1 MAGCSLHCAR
11 IGLVCVATATPSP
24 RESGS
29 LPSSFSSCAR
39 LLASVALSATV
50 VLRPFLA
57 EFPASQTQIRHWLT
71 LGLKA
76 SSSRTAETCRRLL
89 AADANLW
96 RFVSVP
102 GLEPTNNS
110 AERALRHPVIWRR
123 NSHGT
128 QSDGGSR
135 FVERILTTVETC
147 RQQQRPVFDFLR
159 DALIAY
165 RTGQPAPS
173 LLPAH

>member
-1 MAGCSLHCAR
+1 MKWAR
-11 IGLVCVATATPSP
+11 VRDGTLGYF
-24 RESGS
+24 E
-29 LPSSFSSCAR
+29 
-39 LLASVALSATV
+39 
-50 VLRPFLA
+50 FLA
-57 EFPASQTQIRHWLT
+57 EFPTIQTQIQHWLT
-71 LGLKA
+71 IGLKV
-76 SSSRTAETCRRLL
+76 SSSRTTETCRRLL
-89 AADANLW
+89 AADPNLW

-135 FVERILTTVETC
+135 FVERILTGVETC

-173 LLPAH
+173 LLPTHQP